1 MRCLRTRNTG
11 LIPNHTKVFE
21 KVTNKGHRRTIPE
34 VPRAATNP
42 SPLPSKKPLFKLL
55 LVTQNEI
62 CTAINAVSEK

>member
-1 MRCLRTRNTG
+1 MRCLRTRNMG

-42 SPLPSKKPLFKLL
+42 SPLPSKGSFLKIL
-55 LVTQNEI
+55 
-62 CTAINAVSEK
+62 NASNAE